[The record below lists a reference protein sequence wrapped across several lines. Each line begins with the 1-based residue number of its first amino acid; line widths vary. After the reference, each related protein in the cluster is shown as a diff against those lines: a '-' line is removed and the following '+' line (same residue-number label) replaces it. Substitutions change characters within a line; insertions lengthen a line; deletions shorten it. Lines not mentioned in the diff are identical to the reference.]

1 MSTET
6 TPTIAARSGP
16 TTGVPER
23 GKTIYTCPMHP
34 KCSRIIR
41 RLPSA
46 AMTLEPKDDDSR
58 HG

>member
-23 GKTIYTCPMHP
+23 GKTIYTCPCTGSAQDHP
-34 KCSRIIR
+34 AIAKCGMSG
-41 RLPSA
+41 
-46 AMTLEPKDDDSR
+46 TKT
-58 HG
+58 